1 MTRSSV
7 VTPIPTVTG
16 PSNVSGPNE
25 SAANGSFKPP
35 RLVGRL
41 GQETVD
47 ATEQSV
53 ACHWQC
59 QCPLQHPVLL
69 VNPGRPLAP
78 ECGEGGAA
86 SPVGSRGR
94 LFSGASAVAP
104 GRRCAE
110 WPLLVMGS
118 SRAGRYVPRVSAL
131 RLRGQG
137 IRRHNRHIVL
147 YSPFVSR
154 LWPDSFYDPRS
165 LSLALTDAGRAQNW
179 NDGR

>member
-1 MTRSSV
+1 M
-7 VTPIPTVTG
+7 
-16 PSNVSGPNE
+16 SGPNE

-35 RLVGRL
+35 PRLVGRL

-47 ATEQSV
+47 AAEHSV

-78 ECGEGGAA
+78 ECGEGGPRVPCRVAWPA
-86 SPVGSRGR
+86 LLRRLGGCSRKTLSRG
-94 LFSGASAVAP
+94 GYYWVVGGP
-104 GRRCAE
+104 GSMCPE
-110 WPLLVMGS
+110 SVPCGP
-118 SRAGRYVPRVSAL
+118 AGK
-131 RLRGQG
+131 G

-154 LWPDSFYDPRS
+154 LSVAGF
-165 LSLALTDAGRAQNW
+165 ALRPEVAQLGLNRRRRKIGTTDDDVGSV
-179 NDGR
+179 

>member
-1 MTRSSV
+1 VTRSSV

-53 ACHWQC
+53 
-59 QCPLQHPVLL
+59 PV
-69 VNPGRPLAP
+69 PTATPRATRKPRAPTGTGMWRGGPPRPLSGRVAGSSQAP
-78 ECGEGGAA
+78 RRLLPEDAE
-86 SPVGSRGR
+86 PRWLLLGSR
-94 LFSGASAVAP
+94 
-104 GRRCAE
+104 
-110 WPLLVMGS
+110 
-118 SRAGRYVPRVSAL
+118 RAGLYVPRVSAL

>member
-1 MTRSSV
+1 
-7 VTPIPTVTG
+7 
-16 PSNVSGPNE
+16 VSGPNE

-78 ECGEGGAA
+78 ECGEGGPRVPCRVAWPA
-86 SPVGSRGR
+86 LLRRLGGCSRKTLSRG
-94 LFSGASAVAP
+94 GYYWVV
-104 GRRCAE
+104 GGAE